1 MHDHNDY
8 QLHYQKLSFED
19 KLRKYRMEY
28 VAEYLK
34 TIKSGKILEI
44 GCGNDP
50 IHFYFNDFDVLD
62 LIEPGKHF
70 YEFTK
75 DKIAGDSRISI
86 QNCFLEEANLD
97 ANSDYDVIIIG
108 GFLHE
113 IDNPE
118 EVVASVRNI
127 ANQQTIVITYV
138 PNANSFHRVLALEAG
153 LIKSNYE
160 FSENDK
166 AFGRR
171 HVFNQQSI
179 QSLFKH
185 GGFDT
190 VKSDTYFIKPFTH
203 GQMNELMESTFLTE
217 EIVTGF
223 FKMSKYIP
231 DMGCEI
237 FLSAKPTSKKV
248 S

>member
-1 MHDHNDY
+1 MHDHHDY
-8 QLHYQKLSFED
+8 QLNYEKLSFED

-28 VAEYLK
+28 VTDYLK
-34 TIKSGKILEI
+34 SIQSTKILEI

-50 IHFYFNDFDVLD
+50 IHFYFNDFEMLD
-62 LIEPGKHF
+62 LIEPGEHF

-75 DKIAGDSRISI
+75 SKVVDDPRITI
-86 QNCFLEEANLD
+86 QNCFLEEANLR
-97 ANSDYDVIIIG
+97 AKNDYDVIIIG

-118 EVVASVRNI
+118 EVLAAVKDVANPK
-127 ANQQTIVITYV
+127 TIVITYV
-138 PNANSFHRVLALEAG
+138 PNANSFHRILALESG

-171 HVFNQQSI
+171 NVFNQQSI

-203 GQMNELMESTFLTE
+203 GQMNELMESSFLTE
-217 EIVTGF
+217 ELLTGF
-223 FKMSKYIP
+223 FRMSKYIP
-231 DMGCEI
+231 DLGCEI
-237 FLSAKPTSKKV
+237 FLSARIAN
-248 S
+248 

>member
-1 MHDHNDY
+1 
-8 QLHYQKLSFED
+8 
-19 KLRKYRMEY
+19 MEY
-28 VAEYLK
+28 VADYLK
-34 TIKSGKILEI
+34 TIPATKILEI

-50 IHFYFNDFDVLD
+50 IHLYFNDFEILD
-62 LIEPGKHF
+62 LIEPGEHF

-75 DKIAGDSRISI
+75 SKVVDDARITI
-86 QNCFLEEANLD
+86 QNCFLEEANLR
-97 ANSDYDVIIIG
+97 AKNDYDVIIIG

-118 EVVASVRNI
+118 EVLAAVKSVANP
-127 ANQQTIVITYV
+127 QTIVITYV
-138 PNANSFHRVLALEAG
+138 PNANSFHRILALEAG
-153 LIKSNYE
+153 FIKSNYE

-190 VKSDTYFIKPFTH
+190 VLSDTYFIKPFTH
-203 GQMNELMESTFLTE
+203 GQMNELMESSFLNE
-217 EIVTGF
+217 ELLRGF
-223 FKMSKYIP
+223 FKMSKYLP

-237 FLSAKPTSKKV
+237 FLSAKIAQ
-248 S
+248 